1 MSHSLG
7 TLEELPKDY
16 IQALSGLSVAPLW
29 PSLRAVLPHDAPNRA
44 TKPFAWRYTQIRE
57 HLMRAGD
64 LTPIE
69 KAERRVLV
77 LCNPGLGL
85 DRLIATPTIYAGLQL
100 ILPGETAEPHRH
112 TPSAIRFV
120 IEGDGGYTIVNDVTA
135 RDWQHRHKQWHMGK
149 SFDSFCP
156 MGPWVVTADACN
168 GQDTTVRC
176 WVNGELRQ
184 NASTRDLIFK
194 IPKLIAT
201 ISAGMTL
208 LPGDI
213 IATGTPVGVGIG
225 FKPPRYLVPGDRVR
239 IAIEGIGEIE
249 NPCEAS

>member
-1 MSHSLG
+1 
-7 TLEELPKDY
+7 
-16 IQALSGLSVAPLW
+16 
-29 PSLRAVLPHDAPNRA
+29 
-44 TKPFAWRYTQIRE
+44 
-57 HLMRAGD
+57 
-64 LTPIE
+64 
-69 KAERRVLV
+69 
-77 LCNPGLGL
+77 
-85 DRLIATPTIYAGLQL
+85 
-100 ILPGETAEPHRH
+100 
-112 TPSAIRFV
+112 
-120 IEGDGGYTIVNDVTA
+120 
-135 RDWQHRHKQWHMGK
+135 MGK